1 MTTLLKAY
9 LLGVNDPFQL
19 TKIFVDELRKELSIP
34 QQAALRAGEEVDIGR
49 EFGMKSWDADK
60 KAITDSITNL
70 EELIEEER
78 ELIED
83 RANQITNFEEAR
95 ESASGQKKARLT
107 RYLSKYRKF
116 AVAQDKDARNNIRRF
131 RKYIGQDKEELKSLG
146 KLYQE
151 MMGFAEGEFEAQ
163 DDETKLK
170 LYKKALKQLGDSL
183 EEQRQALQPEGKEA
197 LRQELQY
204 FNEQTSGLEIFTD
217 AQKVKQKK
225 AITAKHRK
233 GENQNLL
240 TRQKIKNLEDKYNS
254 TLVLIEQIE
263 SPQTKT
269 GFRTK
274 LQIERELLEFDK
286 KHQKRAQLLAWEL
299 VGMTKP
305 EFDDKYDE
313 VKEMWEKEYQSE
325 FGRISPQTAV
335 FLTETI
341 TGYRNP
347 FRNVSRNWSGMYAR
361 DSKGQLYVYDK
372 EKKHTD
378 GQLGVYVESPDPP
391 LKVQESKSKLLEEK
405 KKIWLEGG
413 YPSWGKFVSSATE
426 TGGKSYVKGLN
437 DYLQVGSKS
446 PVESIAGV
454 KIKIPRG
461 KQEPIPITDEI
472 KAAYKN
478 NSMSLEEFKSFLT
491 DKYPRILST
500 TEDGKT
506 ISQVVSGNWA
516 QFEEYRLELARVL
529 RTDEDKHGQELLDR
543 FDGFFKNL
551 TEEDLKYFEKP
562 VAEAGTTSHGL
573 VRAKDGRVETKKRR
587 LKNLKSLYVVLTS
600 AVSDLELQPSQ
611 LTNLRYIINRIK
623 ETMQGLIA
631 TKEEDDSEEEDLTE
645 EHQRQL
651 EFWHDLYD
659 EALNIRE
666 YLPPTQDYQGDEY
679 KTYHREQVVELLKE
693 VQDLLS
699 KLDTDEDPQEEDY
712 FDLMVTFEGLHRNME
727 ELEIP
732 SWTPKRK
739 EIEKAIGLI
748 EAKLEKFYGKLS
760 NEDLKKFK
768 DMMKEIGVLDDKKGK
783 APRLGRKRRKY
794 KTFSTDRRKVIRL
807 YLDALE
813 RIRKRLYYK
822 YVTDIDKERGLSARA
837 KEHNNN
843 KIRTLLHYYFPKFTV
858 LNKKLLSD
866 TDRRKPLSQKDVDS
880 HRSKLID
887 AVWQKR
893 KINLNDYPHL
903 YDTRTDVAGHEV
915 KTQSKKKITEDE
927 GAENMYGPLDEQLV
941 GEVQQLINADDDK
954 IIDDDD
960 MGDFAELAESEQDL
974 SESLGGKQGQSLTME
989 EMQNLLQE
997 REDKRVE
1004 AAKEKDEQGEKD
1016 EKDEKDESITAD
1028 IQKPV
1033 PDASNRIELPDK
1045 RARDFERLVDDE
1057 RRRREEEE

>member
-34 QQAALRAGEEVDIGR
+34 QQQALRAGEEVDIGR

-70 EELIEEER
+70 EELIEEEKG
-78 ELIED
+78 LIED
-83 RANQITNFEEAR
+83 RAEQIKSYEKSR
-95 ESASGQKKARLT
+95 KSASGQRKARIT
-107 RYLSKYRKF
+107 RYLTKYKKF
-116 AVAQDKDARNNIRRF
+116 VAQQDKDARTNIKRF
-131 RKYIGQDKEELKSLG
+131 QKYIREDKKELQSLG

-163 DDETKLK
+163 DNETKLK
-170 LYKKALKQLGDSL
+170 LYKKALKHLSDSI

-197 LRQELQY
+197 LRAELAD
-204 FNEQTSGLEIFTD
+204 FNEQASALEIVSE
-217 AQKVKQKK
+217 AEKVKVRKK
-225 AITAKHRK
+225 ITAKHRK
-233 GENQNLL
+233 GETQNLL
-240 TRQKIKNLEDKYNS
+240 TRQKISNLQDKYNS
-254 TLVLIEQIE
+254 TLELIAQIE
-263 SPQTKT
+263 SPGAKTAVKTKT
-269 GFRTK
+269 
-274 LQIERELLEFDK
+274 QIEQELLELDK
-286 KHQKRAQLLAWEL
+286 KHQKRAQFLAWEL

-313 VKEMWEKEYQSE
+313 LVESLD
-325 FGRISPQTAV
+325 SPRYEPREIVAMTQ
-335 FLTETI
+335 LI
-341 TGYRNP
+341 TGYANP
-347 FRNVSRNWSGMYAR
+347 FRNISRNWDGMYVR
-361 DSKGQLYVYDK
+361 DTKGQLYVYDK

-378 GQLGVYVESPDPP
+378 GQLGAYVESPDPP
-391 LKVQESKSKLLEEK
+391 LKVQEKRSKLLEEK

-413 YPSWGKFVSSATE
+413 YPSWGKFVASATE

-437 DYLQVGSKS
+437 DYLQVGNKS

-454 KIKIPRG
+454 KIKVPRG

-472 KAAYKN
+472 KEAYKN
-478 NSMSLEEFKSFLT
+478 NSMSLEEFKTFLI

-506 ISQVVSGNWA
+506 IAQVVSGNWA
-516 QFEEYRLELARVL
+516 QFEEYRTGLAKVL
-529 RTDEDKHGQELLDR
+529 RTKEDKYGQELLDR
-543 FDGFFKNL
+543 FDEFFESL
-551 TEEDLKYFEKP
+551 TEQELKYFEKP
-562 VAEAGTTSHGL
+562 VAESGTTSHGL

-611 LTNLRYIINRIK
+611 LTNLRYIINRVK
-623 ETMQGLIA
+623 EHMQDLIA

-645 EHQRQL
+645 EHRRQL
-651 EFWHDLYD
+651 EFWHDVYD

-666 YLPPTQDYQGDEY
+666 YLPPTEDYAGDEY
-679 KTYHREQVVELLKE
+679 KTYHREQVAELLKE
-693 VQDLLS
+693 VSDLLS
-699 KLDTDEDPQEEDY
+699 KLDTDKDPKEEDY

-739 EIEKAIGLI
+739 EIEKAIGKI

-768 DMMKEIGVLDDKKGK
+768 DLMKEMGILDDKKGK
-783 APRLGRKRRKY
+783 APRLGRKRKKY
-794 KTFSTDRRKVIRL
+794 KTFSTERKKIIRL
-807 YLDALE
+807 YVDALE

-822 YVTDIDKERGLSARA
+822 YITDIEMERGISQRVR
-837 KEHNNN
+837 ENNNN
-843 KIRTLLHYYFPKFTV
+843 KIRIILDFYFPKFTV
-858 LNKKLLSD
+858 LPKSD
-866 TDRRKPLSQKDVDS
+866 TDRKKPLSQKDVDS
-880 HRSKLID
+880 HRRRLID
-887 AVWQKR
+887 AVWQQR
-893 KINLNDYPHL
+893 KISLNDYPHL
-903 YDTRTDVAGHEV
+903 YDTRTNVAGHEV
-915 KTQSKKKITEDE
+915 KTHSKKKITEDE
-927 GAENMYGPLDEQLV
+927 GAEDMYGPLDEQLV
-941 GEVQQLINADDDK
+941 GEVQQLINDDDDE

-974 SESLGGKQGQSLTME
+974 SEALGDKEGQPLTME

-1004 AAKEKDEQGEKD
+1004 EAKEKDESG

-1033 PDASNRIELPDK
+1033 PDTSNRIELPEQ
-1045 RARDFERLVDDE
+1045 RRRDMERLLEDD
-1057 RRRREEEE
+1057 RRIREEEE